1 MNNGK
6 GNPHERQK
14 LEQSNIFYFSQDKKS
29 LYEENQN
36 NPDRFLKN
44 WLRDYQKPIKTRTEK
59 KLSTQR
65 WTQIKLL
72 ILLFQAQNAEVPCA
86 VKRGLFHKMIFC

>member
-6 GNPHERQK
+6 GNPHARQK

-36 NPDRFLKN
+36 NPDRYLKN
-44 WLRDYQKPIKTRTEK
+44 WLRDYQRPIKTRTEK
-59 KLSTQR
+59 KPLNSTLNPNK
-65 WTQIKLL
+65 TFDPI
-72 ILLFQAQNAEVPCA
+72 VSGS
-86 VKRGLFHKMIFC
+86 KRRGSLYCGTGSIS